1 MTRQTLAEPKCFHCP
16 RARVLFGNN
25 DSVGNPGLAA
35 SFPVVDRL
43 THMAKTTS
51 PSDLKSALLSA
62 FATNNRINCYLVENV
77 PAEAW
82 TAQPPDGKG
91 RTIAAMVAHIHNVRL
106 MWLKAIGVTKL
117 AAKLDKSGTVKDA
130 LKALRESHDA
140 LALVLQES
148 LESGQ
153 VKGFKPDAASF
164 YAYLIAHDAHHR
176 GQISSLARQL
186 GHPVSQSAMFGMWE
200 WGSRAKEA

>member
-1 MTRQTLAEPKCFHCP
+1 
-16 RARVLFGNN
+16 
-25 DSVGNPGLAA
+25 
-35 SFPVVDRL
+35 
-43 THMAKTTS
+43 MAKATT
-51 PSDLKSALLSA
+51 PFDLKSTLLSA

-91 RTIAAMVAHIHNVRL
+91 RTIAAMAAHIHNVRL

-117 AAKLDKSGTVKDA
+117 AAKLDKSPTVKDA

-186 GHPVSQSAMFGMWE
+186 GHPISQGAMFGMWE